1 MVKRLLWKSAAAGV
15 AAAVI
20 VSACGKSDGGN
31 EGEGATGKDNKP
43 GASVDYTKGEYEVV
57 IQDLA
62 GGSDEPFEKSFGQ
75 YIRKKFPNFK
85 ITFIQSKEG
94 TRLQDLTVSGQ
105 NVDIVYASLE
115 TISGPLLGAGQQFD
129 MTGLIKEHGVDLSKF
144 EQTTI
149 DAVRT
154 MGEGKIYYL
163 PVTTMVQVLFF
174 NKTIFDKLGVPYP
187 KDGMTWDDVHAL
199 NQKLTRNESG
209 INYMGYSASP
219 NHILRMNQMSVPIYD
234 PQTNKPMLTDE
245 RWKTAIETYFLNE
258 ATGNYKTWATAKKKL
273 PYYTEMTASQ
283 ELAMMVFNS
292 QFPFDG
298 PQYVKDID
306 WDLVSLPT
314 LKDKPRL
321 GSQASPRMFA
331 ITGTAKNKGPAMEVI
346 KQLTSLDVQTEISK
360 QGFMTVLN
368 DDNVKKLIG
377 SESQFKD
384 KNWKAVYYNQ
394 IAPKSYQSIYDG
406 DILQK
411 HLSPVVLKVV
421 TGQTDL
427 NSALREAQDQA
438 EKFVQAERQ
447 K

>member
-1 MVKRLLWKSAAAGV
+1 MVKHLLKKSAAAGI
-15 AAAVI
+15 AIAVI
-20 VSACGKSDGGN
+20 ASGCGKSDEGSKGG
-31 EGEGATGKDNKP
+31 ADKDTK
-43 GASVDYTKGEYEVV
+43 AAAVDYTKGDYEVV

-94 TRLQDLTVSGQ
+94 TKLQDLTLAGQ

-115 TISGPLLGAGQQFD
+115 TISGPLLASGQQFD
-129 MTGLIKEHGVDLSKF
+129 MSGLIKEHGVDLNKF

-154 MGEGKIYYL
+154 MGDGKIYYL
-163 PVTTMVQVLFF
+163 PVTTMVQVMFY
-174 NKTIFDKLGVPYP
+174 NKGIFDKLGVPYP
-187 KDGMTWDDVHAL
+187 KDGMTWDDVHAM

-219 NHILRMNQMSVPIYD
+219 NHILRMNQMSVPMYD
-234 PQTNKPMLTDE
+234 PKTKKPMLTDE
-245 RWKTAIETYFLNE
+245 RWKAAIERYFLNE
-258 ATGNYKTWATAKKKL
+258 ASSSYKTWSTEKKKL

-283 ELAMMVFNS
+283 ELATIVFNS

-306 WDLVSLPT
+306 WDLVALPT
-314 LKDKPRL
+314 TKDKPKL

-346 KQLTSLDVQTEISK
+346 KQLTSVEVQTEISK

-377 SESQFKD
+377 SESQFKN
-384 KNWKAVYYNQ
+384 KNWKAVYYNE

-411 HLSPVVLKVV
+411 FLSPVVLKVV

-427 NSALREAQDQA
+427 NTALREAQDQA
-438 EKFVQAERQ
+438 EKFVQAEQQ